1 MNILFGVIVHKL
13 VDLTQPSS
21 FSSGYLLKTSINTIF
36 LVFNTVFLPLL
47 IYADIFGFRA
57 TNYVSFITI
66 ISTDIRNF
74 FQVDSIKFY
83 VDFEKIWY
91 RNVSPIFVNYLI
103 LDIILNW
110 VFFILYRCCCTKES
124 LESKEGSIL
133 QKSMNEKII
142 SWKLNASDEFAMF
155 NLIIFISLFYGA
167 GVPVLIP
174 LAFIS
179 LLSKY
184 VANRSLLQSVSSRID
199 GLS

>member
-1 MNILFGVIVHKL
+1 M
-13 VDLTQPSS
+13 TQPVSLS
-21 FSSGYLLKTSINTIF
+21 NGYLWKTAINTVF
-36 LVFNTVFLPLL
+36 LIFNTVFLPLL
-47 IYADIFGFRA
+47 IYADIFGFKA
-57 TNYVSFITI
+57 TQYVSFITI
-66 ISTDIRNF
+66 ISSDIRNF

-91 RNVSPIFVNYLI
+91 RNVSPIFVNYII
-103 LDIILNW
+103 LDIVLNW
-110 VFFILYRCCCTKES
+110 IFFILYRCCCTKES
-124 LESKEGSIL
+124 LESKEGTIL

-142 SWKLNASDEFAMF
+142 SWKLNASDEFAAF
-155 NLIIFISLFYGA
+155 NLIIFISMFYGA

-184 VANRSLLQSVSSRID
+184 IANRSLLQTVSSRID